1 MASIPDHA
9 NSSLKIIS
17 KKKQIEIN
25 INNIAQVSNEK
36 KKMAEPTDTSLPLR
50 QALHQSY
57 YRVKV
62 TEEFSIR
69 MSINKKYENYF

>member
-25 INNIAQVSNEK
+25 INNTAQVSNEK
-36 KKMAEPTDTSLPLR
+36 KNGRTGRHVSPT
-50 QALHQSY
+50 
-57 YRVKV
+57 
-62 TEEFSIR
+62 
-69 MSINKKYENYF
+69 